1 MKEFP
6 TSKKIG
12 AATPA
17 FIFLAVIYASMLII
31 SNITVVK
38 LIKVGP
44 FLLTAAFFTY
54 PLVYVISDI
63 MTEVYGYHLSMK
75 AIWANFSAQ
84 ALIALILA
92 LTVRLRGLDEGI
104 QGAMSLLFSTTWRI
118 VLGSLTAYWIGDWLN
133 SLVMSK
139 MKVAQKGRWLF
150 LRAMT
155 SSIPAHFIDTAIFT
169 SIAFAGSWA
178 TEDIV
183 RNVLSEGLL
192 ASVYELLAFPLTYFA
207 VRWWKKR
214 EHIDVYDEG
223 ISYHPF

>member
-1 MKEFP
+1 MKEIP
-6 TSKKIG
+6 VGKKIG

-17 FIFLAVIYASMLII
+17 FIFLAVIYAAMLII

-63 MTEVYGYHLSMK
+63 MTEIYGYHLSMK

-84 ALIALILA
+84 AIVALILA
-92 LTVRLRGLDEGI
+92 FTVRLRGLDEGI

-139 MKVAQKGRWLF
+139 MKVAQKGRWFF
-150 LRAMT
+150 LRAMA

-169 SIAFAGSWA
+169 SIAFTGSWA
-178 TEDIV
+178 AEDIV

-192 ASVYELLAFPLTYFA
+192 ASVYEFVAFPLTYFA

-214 EHIDVYDEG
+214 EHIDVYDDG
-223 ISYHPF
+223 ISYRPF